1 MIIGSSKRVSKVMEL
16 TKMPPEYKLFLAG
29 LGVVYLVTAWVFE
42 NKVAISLAKL
52 FGRMKIV
59 VTGKQKQRKQ
69 YKEIQDELRIGAM

>member
-1 MIIGSSKRVSKVMEL
+1 
-16 TKMPPEYKLFLAG
+16 MPPEYKLFLAG